1 LWTAM
6 FAFPTVV
13 AAFAPIWVALLFG
26 ISIFI
31 FSLALFKKNWIKINV
46 TTK

>member
-1 LWTAM
+1 M

-26 ISIFI
+26 LVILV
-31 FSLALFKKNWIKINV
+31 FSLALFKKNWMKINV
-46 TTK
+46 TAK